1 MTSTVAVQ
9 RAVLKS
15 DLPASARHI
24 MLTLAAIAD
33 FKTGAIPAEH
43 SRSLSEIADATG
55 LGRSTAARNL
65 NVLEAAGWI
74 ERDRPEV
81 TAARTEGAKTAYVLK
96 IGGSPAAGLGVVPER
111 DQVGDEGSPA
121 AGPDLVPQRDGG
133 SPAAGRIRGTD
144 LKVCTDPPSSTSHSQ
159 SLVGESDEDISSPGR
174 LDVERLCARLADR
187 IAANG
192 SKRPRVT
199 RKWRTSAR
207 LLLDID
213 GRTVEQVERAI
224 DWCQAD
230 DFWRGNVLSMPKLRE
245 KYDQLRL
252 AAQRTG
258 ARASPPP
265 STIRHIDDLTPE
277 QRAARNPFAG
287 AVRASDVTRGAS

>member
-15 DLPASARHI
+15 DLPATARHI

-55 LGRSTAARNL
+55 LGRSTAARILNL
-65 NVLEAAGWI
+65 LEASGWI

-81 TAARTEGAKTAYVLK
+81 VAARTEGAKTAYVLK
-96 IGGSPAAGLGVVPER
+96 IGGSPAAGPGLVPER
-111 DQVGDEGSPA
+111 DQVERQGSPT
-121 AGPDLVPQRDGG
+121 AGPGLVPQRDGG
-133 SPAAGRIRGTD
+133 SPTAGRIRGTD
-144 LKVCTDPPSSTSHSQ
+144 LKVCTDPPSSTSHSHP
-159 SLVGESDEDISSPGR
+159 LVGEPDEGIASPER
-174 LDVERLCARLADR
+174 TDVERICTRLADR
-187 IAANG
+187 IEANG
-192 SKRPRVT
+192 SKRPKVT
-199 RKWRTSAR
+199 RRWRTAAR
-207 LLLDID
+207 LLLDVD

-245 KYDQLRL
+245 RYDQLRL
-252 AAQRTG
+252 AAQRNG
-258 ARASPPP
+258 ARASPPV
-265 STIRHIDDLTPE
+265 TTRHIDDLTPE
-277 QRAARNPFAG
+277 QRAARNPWQNS
-287 AVRASDVTRGAS
+287 VRASQVRGAS